1 MSTQI
6 QNKPLM
12 PEELFKSVARIYAN
26 QFKVLGYKK
35 VAKLVQKEH
44 PQYSVSTK
52 RVKNFFS
59 VKENI
64 LPDHILA
71 IDSPI
76 AKKNILPGKLR
87 RRSLKTL
94 KTRKTPLKQRTNIT
108 SFTEEDDEDYNPEE
122 EELSEVET
130 DNEVDPNIEEEILS
144 EAEFELNIDIAEV
157 AAVKKTSK
165 KKKKQGKSAKRKSS
179 SKKKK
184 LKTKNRSASTPK
196 AKHSLEFPAN
206 SDMLSYA
213 IDDEALYEDIVMEID
228 LSTAFLGLKN

>member
-1 MSTQI
+1 MLISLRVWDT
-6 QNKPLM
+6 KR
-12 PEELFKSVARIYAN
+12 FT
-26 QFKVLGYKK
+26 
-35 VAKLVQKEH
+35 KLVQKEH
-44 PQYSVSTK
+44 RNTLYRQSGSKISFP
-52 RVKNFFS
+52 

-71 IDSPI
+71 IDSPV

-130 DNEVDPNIEEEILS
+130 DNEVDPNIEEDILS

-157 AAVKKTSK
+157 AAVKNTSK
-165 KKKKQGKSAKRKSS
+165 KKKKQGKSAKENHLLKE
-179 SKKKK
+179 K
-184 LKTKNRSASTPK
+184 LKAKNRSAITPK
-196 AKHSLEFPAN
+196 AKHSLDFPAN
-206 SDMLSYA
+206 SDTLSYG
-213 IDDEALYEDIVMEID
+213 IDDEALYKDIVMEID
-228 LSTAFLGLKN
+228 LSAAFWG